1 MVFARGAEL
10 EHPSLRFCDAISVD
24 WVVVLSMLFAGRDR
38 DGWGRDAVDGGY
50 ARTGRVLSHCE
61 DIGGAVVQPITFFQ
75 REGDGVES
83 TVA

>member
-1 MVFARGAEL
+1 MVFARGAKL
-10 EHPSLRFCDAISVD
+10 EHPSLRFRDAIVVD
-24 WVVVLSMLFAGRDR
+24 RVVALSALFAGRDR
-38 DGWGRDAVDGGY
+38 DGWGLNAFDGGY
-50 ARTGRVLSHCE
+50 ARTSRVLSHRE